1 MILDIVLMSTSTYNP
16 QQYHL
21 AHELNGFLSVHL
33 HDPIEDT
40 KSPSFNDC
48 PRGPLQEAAIWP
60 EYDRRVLTTKNL
72 TLICIRQNNDC
83 FKAKEIKT

>member
-1 MILDIVLMSTSTYNP
+1 MFV
-16 QQYHL
+16 
-21 AHELNGFLSVHL
+21 LSVNL

-40 KSPSFNDC
+40 IGPSFNDC